1 MANDIRPIVSDLDFT
16 SIKEDIL
23 DYFRSRDEFK
33 DYDFTGSGLNLLID
47 ILAYNTHYNALS
59 ANFLVNESYLDSAI
73 LRSNVVSLAKTL
85 NYTPRS
91 ASASFATVTIR
102 LTKTDINDINPII
115 IPGGTLFQSSSG
127 NSTYNFRTMEDYSV
141 QFKATDPIGTTIDL
155 DVVIYEGTFR
165 SQRFLSERNETDFS
179 RFEIPQSDID
189 TSLLKINVNG
199 VMYNQII
206 PELENIFEAG
216 SDEKIFFVEES
227 RDGYPV
233 VVFGNDVVGK
243 SIDTNDE
250 IVISYLQTSGPAANN
265 IKNFTVTVPNRT
277 DAQIVTAGTTSGGA
291 VQETIQ
297 EIKDFAPKWFQSQ
310 YRAVTVNDYEAI
322 IRKKFS
328 DIQDISVYGG
338 EDLYTPGRVYI
349 TIKPK
354 SADTLPDSTKLLLK
368 NEIIKESTIVTVTPV
383 FVDPSVIKVIL
394 NTTVTYD
401 ESKLTTSSSVLTSKI
416 QNLFEYFNNHYIS
429 DFLSTFRESNFS
441 YEIRNLDTAV
451 VGSNTRIKLK
461 KELTVENFVLDT
473 NRIEFKNKLYHPE
486 AGFRASEGGILSTN
500 LFKRRGQNIYSAM
513 DEDGNGK
520 IRLYDVIDGNKV
532 YISYDAGVIDY
543 DAGTIEVVFDL
554 QPTDSTV
561 EFTVIPDSFDV
572 TAFQNIILEIDVEDS
587 IVNIVEKDDYDI
599 LKNLNL
605 SRSF

>member
-416 QNLFEYFNNHYIS
+416 KNLFAYFNNHYIS

-572 TAFQNIILEIDVEDS
+572 TAFQNIILEIDVENS